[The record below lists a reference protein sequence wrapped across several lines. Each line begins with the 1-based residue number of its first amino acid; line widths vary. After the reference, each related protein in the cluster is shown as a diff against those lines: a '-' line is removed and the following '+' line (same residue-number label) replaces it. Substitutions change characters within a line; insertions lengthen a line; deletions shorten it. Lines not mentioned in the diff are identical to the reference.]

1 MGKLYQKF
9 FAAIYDPFMGQFEKK
24 LSKKRK
30 GLISDLEGKILE
42 VGAGTGINFQ
52 FYGKNTEVIAVEPSA
67 DMAKRARLKVPDGS
81 NITIME
87 HGVNA
92 QAVIDVIPNE
102 SLDAVVSTLVLCTV
116 PNVELAIE
124 NFSKWLKP
132 SGKLILIEHIRPKT
146 SLKGKVF
153 DFINPAWKVVG
164 DGCNLNR
171 NTDQLIKSAGF
182 VPTYEKYYD
191 MGLPWYEGVFTK
203 KVLVNSI

>member
-9 FAAIYDPFMGQFEKK
+9 FAAIYDPFMGQFERK

-30 GLISDLEGKILE
+30 GLIADLEGKILE

-52 FYGKNTEVIAVEPSA
+52 FYGKNTEVIAVEPSV
-67 DMAKRARLKVPDGS
+67 DMAKRARVKIPEGS
-81 NITIME
+81 NIRIIE
-87 HGVNA
+87 EGVNA
-92 QAVIDVIPNE
+92 QAVEEVIAPE

-124 NFSKWLKP
+124 NFSRWLKP
-132 SGKLILIEHIRPKT
+132 SGKLVLIEHIRPKT

-153 DFINPAWKVVG
+153 DFFTPAWKVAG
-164 DGCNLNR
+164 DGCHLNR
-171 NTDQLIKSAGF
+171 DTDKLVKAAGF
-182 VPTYEKYYD
+182 VPIYEKYYD

-203 KVLVNSI
+203 KPELN